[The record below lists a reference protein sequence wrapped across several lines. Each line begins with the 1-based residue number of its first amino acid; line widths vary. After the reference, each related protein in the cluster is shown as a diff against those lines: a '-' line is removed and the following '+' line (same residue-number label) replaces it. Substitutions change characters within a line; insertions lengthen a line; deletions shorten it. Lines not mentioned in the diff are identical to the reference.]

1 MQFEKYYWNILIN
14 LVAVFFTI
22 SCQDL
27 SSHQNSQEKV
37 INEEAYRTQLVLSN
51 LGLAKGENF
60 LGNNIFYVEGIISN
74 NGTQIIKRIDLTF
87 LFKNSSNQIVFQ
99 ETRKALQYRG
109 EKGIQPKNQ
118 ANFQVAFENLPEDW
132 NYLIPKVQIARI
144 TFHY

>member
-1 MQFEKYYWNILIN
+1 MLFKKYYWNILCN
-14 LVAVFFTI
+14 LVTVFFMI

-27 SSHQNSQEKV
+27 SSPQNSQEKV
-37 INEEAYRTQLVLSN
+37 INEEAYHTQVVLSN

-60 LGNNIFYVEGIISN
+60 LGHNIFYVEGIISN

-109 EKGIQPKNQ
+109 KRGIQPENQ
-118 ANFQVAFENLPEDW
+118 ANFQVAFENLPKDW

-144 TFHY
+144 TFQC

>member
-1 MQFEKYYWNILIN
+1 MIKKIYNRFFEGDGDVYTTY
-14 LVAVFFTI
+14 FFI
-22 SCQDL
+22 F
-27 SSHQNSQEKV
+27 N
-37 INEEAYRTQLVLSN
+37 
-51 LGLAKGENF
+51 

>member
-27 SSHQNSQEKV
+27 SSPQNSQEKV

-132 NYLIPKVQIARI
+132 NYLIPKVPIARI

>member
-1 MQFEKYYWNILIN
+1 MAIE
-14 LVAVFFTI
+14 
-22 SCQDL
+22 
-27 SSHQNSQEKV
+27 
-37 INEEAYRTQLVLSN
+37 RTKDNPHGWGS
-51 LGLAKGENF
+51 E
-60 LGNNIFYVEGIISN
+60 
-74 NGTQIIKRIDLTF
+74 
-87 LFKNSSNQIVFQ
+87 